1 MSDKIRVGIIGASPD
16 RGWAATAHIPAL
28 RSLPEYELTA
38 VGTSRAASARQAA
51 ARFGAAHWFTDAEQ
65 LAGDPDVDLVVIT
78 VKVPFHRE
86 LTEAALGAGKHVLVE
101 WPLARTTEEAEGLA
115 RLGARAGVRHAVG
128 LQARF
133 APAVNYAREL
143 IAGGYVG
150 RVTSANV
157 LVARGKGAGAVM
169 PGWTAYTLNRD
180 NGAGVLEVSGGH
192 TLDAL
197 EYVTG
202 GRLTGVSA
210 RLSVQRPAYTIE
222 GTGERAEV
230 TSPDQILL
238 HAALDSGAMVSAH
251 IHDAKLTSGR
261 TRLEIAGTDGDLVI
275 ETTGAQAQMGIQIS
289 DLRLAGSRGPGGTYQ
304 DLTVPDRFRHAPAGL
319 PADAVLNVAELYA
332 RLARDI
338 RDGGPNHSGPD
349 HSGPDHSGPDHS
361 GPNYSGPNY
370 SGPPSVPDFG
380 DAIRAHR
387 LLDAIR
393 SSRQN
398 GDQPG

>member
-1 MSDKIRVGIIGASPD
+1 MSDKIRVGIVGASPD

-38 VGTSRAASARQAA
+38 VGTSREASAREAA

-115 RLGARAGVRHAVG
+115 RLAGQAGVRHAVG

-150 RVTSANV
+150 QVTSANV
-157 LVARGKGAGAVM
+157 LVARGKGAAAAM
-169 PGWTAYTLNRD
+169 PGWTAYTLNRTT
-180 NGAGVLEVSGGH
+180 ARASWRSRAA
-192 TLDAL
+192 TPSTRWSTSRAAAL
-197 EYVTG
+197 PACRPG
-202 GRLTGVSA
+202 CRSSA
-210 RLSVQRPAYTIE
+210 RPTPSRRPAR
-222 GTGERAEV
+222 RAEV

-275 ETTGAQAQMGIQIS
+275 ETTGAQAPMGIQIS
-289 DLRLAGSRGPGGTYQ
+289 DLRLAGFRGPGGTYQ
-304 DLTVPDRFRHAPAGL
+304 DMTVPDRFRHVPAGL
-319 PADAVLNVAELYA
+319 PADAVLNVAQLYA
-332 RLARDI
+332 ALSDDI
-338 RDGGPNHSGPD
+338 RHGGPGDSGPA
-349 HSGPDHSGPDHS
+349 
-361 GPNYSGPNY
+361 
-370 SGPPSVPDFG
+370 SVPDFG
-380 DAIRAHR
+380 DAVRTHR

-398 GDQPG
+398 GASAWMKGTAMPLGTPLPAALLPGLP